1 MAAIF
6 HGDNATLIGGVLA
19 WLLGLVIL
27 AVYAKAFW
35 NDVGRRR

>member
-1 MAAIF
+1 MSAAL
-6 HGDNATLIGGVLA
+6 HGDVTTLAGGVLA
-19 WLLGLVIL
+19 WMLGLIIL